1 MYKIKRTELDK
12 LYAAIA
18 KEQMLYIP
26 CNVNGKVNYAV
37 WGEGA
42 DVDVNTLKTVKSAK
56 EVFFPQSEDIVSFK
70 TSGKNITITD
80 DRKES
85 EDFVVF
91 GVRACDCRS
100 FDILDKVFLSDPV
113 DTFYKTKR
121 EHGTVVTL
129 ACNEPE
135 ESCFCKTFGIDA
147 AEPEGDVATYFAG
160 EYLYWSPKTEK
171 GLNLTKTLENL
182 LVPATEGDNAAL
194 ESEQKKIREITEK
207 LPLSSLDVSEWGADE
222 LLEKFNS
229 ENWKELSSACIGC
242 GTCTFVC
249 PTCQCYDVRDFDKG
263 NGVQRYRCWDS
274 CMYNDFTMMAHG
286 TPRPTQM
293 QRFRQRF
300 MHKLV
305 YFPTNNDGMFSC
317 VGCGR
322 CVDKCPIHMNIVK
335 VIKAF
340 GGKKND

>member
-1 MYKIKRTELDK
+1 MLKIKKSDLNK

-18 KEQMLYIP
+18 ERQTLYIP
-26 CNVNGKVNYAV
+26 CNVSGKVNYAV

-42 DVDVNTLKTVKSAK
+42 DVDLSTLKTVRSAK
-56 EVFFPQSEDIVSFK
+56 EVFFPQCEDIVSFK
-70 TSGKNITITD
+70 KEGKNISVKSD
-80 DRKES
+80 HKES

-100 FDILDKVFLSDPV
+100 FDILDRVFLSDPV

-121 EHGTVVTL
+121 EHGTVITL
-129 ACNEPE
+129 ACNRPE
-135 ESCFCKTFGIDA
+135 ESCFCFAFGIDN
-147 AEPEGDVATYFAG
+147 AEPEGDIAAYFAG
-160 EYLYWSPKTEK
+160 DYLYWSPKTEK
-171 GLNLTKTLENL
+171 GLNLTKTLNSL
-182 LVPATEGDNAAL
+182 LLTATDKDNDAL
-194 ESEQKKIREITEK
+194 EKEQNNIRQTNER
-207 LPLSSLDVSEWGADE
+207 LPFYGLDLSVWGADG

-229 ENWKELSSACIGC
+229 EKWKELSEACVGC
-242 GTCTFVC
+242 GACTFVC

-274 CMYNDFTMMAHG
+274 CMYKDFTMMAHG

-305 YFPTNNDGMFSC
+305 YYPSNNEGIFSC

-322 CVDKCPIHMNIVK
+322 CVEKCPIHMNIVK

-340 GGKKND
+340 GGEKNE